1 MSKKVWAAAALA
13 VALFMS
19 VGCVTLQEQ
28 YKNRVEN
35 SADRPIYSAFY
46 PSPFGEKSAYD
57 VSVYDET
64 IRVTRRFA
72 TVDMIGEA
80 ERRYLAVTGSG
91 EKDPVLEIYLGVA
104 AKRGSVV
111 KAYKGILNQR
121 LFAMPGVTDFWPE
134 YRKMSKEDTAYLEF
148 DGAGRLH
155 SALIRRAA
163 FSNGSLGIGVY
174 SENFVLTGSLI
185 RSIENRISNQEME
198 DAFLRVVRPSLQ
210 K

>member
-1 MSKKVWAAAALA
+1 MNKINKMWAAAALVA
-13 VALFMS
+13 ALFMS
-19 VGCVTLQEQ
+19 TGCVTLQEQ
-28 YKNRVEN
+28 YKNRVEK
-35 SADRPIYSAFY
+35 AVDRPIYSAFY

-80 ERRYLAVTGSG
+80 ERRYLAVTGG
-91 EKDPVLEIYLGVA
+91 EKDPVLDIFLGVA
-104 AKRGSVV
+104 AKRGGVV
-111 KAYKGILNQR
+111 KAYRGILSQR

-174 SENFVLTGSLI
+174 SENFVLTGSVI
-185 RSIENRISNQEME
+185 RSIENRISNREME
-198 DAFLRVVRPSLQ
+198 DAFLRVVQPSL
-210 K
+210 